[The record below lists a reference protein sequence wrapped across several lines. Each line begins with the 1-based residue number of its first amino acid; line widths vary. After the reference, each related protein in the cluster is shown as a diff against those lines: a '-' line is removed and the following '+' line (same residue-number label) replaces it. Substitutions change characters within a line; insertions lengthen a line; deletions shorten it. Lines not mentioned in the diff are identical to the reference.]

1 MKLSKLLLLPL
12 LVLGVAAC
20 GPKKPAKM
28 TDQEIV
34 NAVAND
40 PALMLTSD
48 GGLFEA
54 GTTKQLT
61 SGDFLLATKNY
72 TYISEE
78 LDPEGNPVTYTPT
91 LEWSFSDKAHWTK
104 SGYSDDPTRMKFIPE
119 GAFATEDE
127 YRSDITCKITLNEAS
142 KTLGWHTY
150 MNKVD
155 ITGTLLTLREYREKI
170 KNGTI
175 SNSDNVIFYAYITG
189 VHAEEHEY
197 SGVYVQDGDAGIML
211 YAGNLSKYWVSQ
223 GLAVGDLV
231 KVQGYLSP
239 YNGLNEVKPNVVLKV
254 KDPSKMEYTVATPTV
269 YEIPAGGFNS
279 AALLGK
285 DGALVK
291 MKDLTFITIGKNSSV
306 TPTNEYNGSSSTYDY
321 MWFKDSG
328 NNEVG
333 LYLNYHLA
341 DRPAMA
347 SFFKTLTPG
356 TSKLNFNGHLS
367 WYNAPLL
374 LPTFGVESFEL
385 AK

>member
-61 SGDFLLATKNY
+61 SGDYLIATKTYEY
-72 TYISEE
+72 TLEE
-78 LDPEGNPVTYTPT
+78 VDSEGNPVVVSPK
-91 LEWSFSDKAHWTK
+91 LEWSFSDKANWTK
-104 SGYSDDPTRMKFIPE
+104 QGYSDDITRMKFVPE
-119 GAFATEDE
+119 GVYTAEDE
-127 YRSDITCKITLNEAS
+127 YSSDITCTITLNDAS
-142 KTLGWHTY
+142 ASLVYHTH

-155 ITGTLLTLREYREKI
+155 ISGTLMTIKAYREGI
-170 KNGTI
+170 VDGTVKN
-175 SNSDNVIFYAYITG
+175 DDKVIFYGYITG

-211 YAGNLSKYWVSQ
+211 YANKLGTYWESQ
-223 GLAVGDLV
+223 NLAVGDLV
-231 KVQGYLSP
+231 KVQGFMSP
-239 YNGLNEVKPNVVLKV
+239 YNGLYEVKPNIVLKV
-254 KDPSKMEYTVATPTV
+254 KDPSKIEYTVATPTY
-269 YEIPAGGFNS
+269 YEIPAGSFDS
-279 AALLGK
+279 ASLLGK
-285 DGALVK
+285 DGCLVE
-291 MKDLTFITIGKNSSV
+291 MKNLTFITIGQTSAA
-306 TPTNEYNGSSSTYDY
+306 TPSNDYNGTSTTYAY
-321 MWFKDSG
+321 MWFKDST
-328 NNEVG
+328 NKEVG

-356 TSKLNFNGHLS
+356 TSKLNFKGHLS